1 VFASCN
7 VGRRLCQALTSKI
20 LARGAVALPGVVA
33 FTQCYCV
40 LSSIL
45 VGLGF
50 FRMLCFN
57 SLSRGM
63 LESII
68 E

>member
-1 VFASCN
+1 MCPNRAP
-7 VGRRLCQALTSKI
+7 QAHSTTL
-20 LARGAVALPGVVA
+20 LPGVVV

-45 VGLGF
+45 VELGF
-50 FRMLCFN
+50 IRMLCFN

-63 LESII
+63 SESIN